1 MKIEGY
7 IAKNIKIG
15 IYEPAQSNEKQ
26 ILLIIE
32 TENDFPTIAPLT
44 EADIDELIA
53 EIQSRRRQFG
63 TPSFFRR
70 FRERWRMLKNKQT
83 RLR

>member
-15 IYEPAQSNEKQ
+15 IYEP
-26 ILLIIE
+26 
-32 TENDFPTIAPLT
+32 DT

-53 EIQSRRRQFG
+53 EIQSRRRQLG

-70 FRERWRMLKNKQT
+70 FRERWQMLKNKQT
-83 RLR
+83 RL

>member
-1 MKIEGY
+1 MKLEGY
-7 IAKNIKIG
+7 IAKQVKIG
-15 IYEPAQSNEKQ
+15 IYEPDVQNKCV
-26 ILLIIE
+26 LLIIE

-53 EIQSRRRQFG
+53 EIQSRRRQLR

-70 FRERWRMLKNKQT
+70 FRERWQMLKNKQT
-83 RLR
+83 RL

>member
-15 IYEPAQSNEKQ
+15 IYEPDPSNEKQ

-32 TENDFPTIAPLT
+32 TENVFPTIAPLT

-53 EIQSRRRQFG
+53 EIQSRRQQLG

-70 FRERWRMLKNKQT
+70 FRERWQMLKNKQT
-83 RLR
+83 RL